1 MPSYHYPL
9 KIAPNRYYKRD
20 LVDKREKMARLLLL
34 EDDVNLAETL
44 VDLLELEGFEVR
56 WVSDGNEAL
65 DATFL
70 HSFDLFLLDVN
81 VPFINGFKLLKEL
94 RESGNETPAVFITA
108 MSDIASLSE
117 GFEAGADDYI
127 KKPFE
132 FDELVVRIYSL
143 IRKRLKIKENVITLD
158 HFHFHIDTN
167 ELYAEKRFIP
177 LSPVERKL
185 TTLFFKHLGT
195 TITKESILMEL
206 SDGDEASE
214 GALRVHINKL
224 RKHGLPIQTV
234 KGTGY
239 RLASS

>member
-1 MPSYHYPL
+1 
-9 KIAPNRYYKRD
+9 
-20 LVDKREKMARLLLL
+20 MARLLLV

-44 VDLLELEGFEVR
+44 VELLELEGFDVR
-56 WVSDGNEAL
+56 WVGDGKEAL
-65 DATFL
+65 DATFM
-70 HSFDLFLLDVN
+70 HSYDLLLLDVN
-81 VPFINGFKLLKEL
+81 VPFVNGFELLGSL
-94 RESGNETPAVFITA
+94 RESGDETPAIFLTA
-108 MSDIASLSE
+108 MGDIASLSQ

-143 IRKRLKIKENVITLD
+143 IRKRLKIKENVITIEG
-158 HFHFHIDTN
+158 FHFHIDTN
-167 ELYAEKRFIP
+167 ELYRDKAFIS
-177 LSPVERKL
+177 LSPVELRL
-185 TTLFFKHLGT
+185 TALFFKQMNT
-195 TITKESILMEL
+195 TITKENILMEL
-206 SDGDEASE
+206 SDGEEASE

>member
-1 MPSYHYPL
+1 
-9 KIAPNRYYKRD
+9 
-20 LVDKREKMARLLLL
+20 MACLLLV

-44 VDLLELEGFEVR
+44 VELLEIEGFEVR
-56 WVSDGNEAL
+56 WVGDGREAL
-65 DATFL
+65 DATFM
-70 HSFDLFLLDVN
+70 HSCDLLLLDVN
-81 VPFINGFKLLKEL
+81 VPFVNGFELLNGL
-94 RESGNETPAVFITA
+94 RESGDETPAIFITA
-108 MSDIASLSE
+108 MSDIASLSQ

-143 IRKRLKIKENVITLD
+143 IRKRLKIKENVITID
-158 HFHFHIDTN
+158 TFHFHIDIN
-167 ELYAEKRFIP
+167 ELYQDKEFIS
-177 LSPVERKL
+177 LSPVELRL
-185 TTLFFKHLGT
+185 TALFFKKMNT